1 MKSHKDIAA
10 QFKEHKSRAS
20 LLGTQYDNT
29 RKCQAFYSG
38 DFMDYRDTFVARGM
52 DGQKRTTEVSFNKVK
67 PYVNAAHGFML
78 QNRQR
83 VKFAS
88 RNQDDEERALE
99 AAYAN
104 AAHDYVRDNANA
116 DQHDARAL
124 KDMLIGGLGATETC
138 MSYGEGYSSRD
149 PAGEIQMMRL
159 DPLSCAYDPAARE
172 ANLLDAQWVYYKK
185 EYDLKTAKELFE
197 AEDDVFEPASGDR
210 EDGEVVQS
218 PHAGGI
224 YPLYQRETMDF
235 IGDPTEGRVNI
246 YFYQWYDLEKY
257 YRADNPLY
265 AATTPE
271 EAMTIQVLLESI
283 VPAEQDDLFAYDPR
297 AEVLTCTP
305 EVKAQLARYF
315 EGMEFLELTR
325 KVYYRATLSGKHVF
339 NASRNDSQQGF
350 SIKFKTGDY
359 NERKKI
365 WTGMVN
371 SMMEPAMFYN
381 KALTEFMYMVAAAAK
396 GGNFIE
402 ESAVDDIRK
411 FEQDYGHPS
420 KNVIVADGA
429 LSGGKIQPKRERY
442 TPTGLENIIQESDNA
457 LPEVNGIDKS
467 FLGSSDNRQET
478 AALQRQRIKQV
489 INTLIVYFDAETL
502 YLREHARMMLDLMRV
517 LADNGS
523 QIMFAVSDG
532 EGQETIVP
540 LLPDHINAE
549 YDVAIDDAPETA
561 TEREERANMLMQ
573 MGTALLQVSPEK
585 GMQVYAATLD
595 DLNLDART
603 KRILRDVLRPQ
614 EQQVDPAY
622 VKKLEDML
630 KQVTGQAQ
638 QAQMAKLAA
647 DTQLS
652 AARAQEAEA
661 KVKKT
666 EADTVKAIEESQKIG
681 VETMKGL
688 AVPARKNQ
696 IVV

>member
-1 MKSHKDIAA
+1 
-10 QFKEHKSRAS
+10 
-20 LLGTQYDNT
+20 
-29 RKCQAFYSG
+29 
-38 DFMDYRDTFVARGM
+38 
-52 DGQKRTTEVSFNKVK
+52 
-67 PYVNAAHGFML
+67 
-78 QNRQR
+78 
-83 VKFAS
+83 
-88 RNQDDEERALE
+88 
-99 AAYAN
+99 
-104 AAHDYVRDNANA
+104 
-116 DQHDARAL
+116 
-124 KDMLIGGLGATETC
+124 
-138 MSYGEGYSSRD
+138 MS
-149 PAGEIQMMRL
+149 Q
-159 DPLSCAYDPAARE
+159 
-172 ANLLDAQWVYYKK
+172 Q
-185 EYDLKTAKELFE
+185 
-197 AEDDVFEPASGDR
+197 VF
-210 EDGEVVQS
+210 Q
-218 PHAGGI
+218 
-224 YPLYQRETMDF
+224 
-235 IGDPTEGRVNI
+235 
-246 YFYQWYDLEKY
+246 
-257 YRADNPLY
+257 
-265 AATTPE
+265 
-271 EAMTIQVLLESI
+271 
-283 VPAEQDDLFAYDPR
+283 
-297 AEVLTCTP
+297 
-305 EVKAQLARYF
+305 
-315 EGMEFLELTR
+315 
-325 KVYYRATLSGKHVF
+325 
-339 NASRNDSQQGF
+339 RNDIQS
-350 SIKFKTGDY
+350 
-359 NERKKI
+359 
-365 WTGMVN
+365 W
-371 SMMEPAMFYN
+371 
-381 KALTEFMYMVAAAAK
+381 
-396 GGNFIE
+396 
-402 ESAVDDIRK
+402 
-411 FEQDYGHPS
+411 
-420 KNVIVADGA
+420 
-429 LSGGKIQPKRERY
+429 KIQPKRERY

-688 AVPARKNQ
+688 AVPPEKTS

>member
-159 DPLSCAYDPAARE
+159 DPLS
-172 ANLLDAQWVYYKK
+172 W
-185 EYDLKTAKELFE
+185 
-197 AEDDVFEPASGDR
+197 
-210 EDGEVVQS
+210 
-218 PHAGGI
+218 
-224 YPLYQRETMDF
+224 
-235 IGDPTEGRVNI
+235 RVNI

-630 KQVTGQAQ
+630 KQVTGQTQ

-688 AVPARKNQ
+688 AVPAEKTSL
-696 IVV
+696 VV

>member
-149 PAGEIQMMRL
+149 PAGE
-159 DPLSCAYDPAARE
+159 
-172 ANLLDAQWVYYKK
+172 
-185 EYDLKTAKELFE
+185 
-197 AEDDVFEPASGDR
+197 
-210 EDGEVVQS
+210 
-218 PHAGGI
+218 
-224 YPLYQRETMDF
+224 
-235 IGDPTEGRVNI
+235 RVNI

-630 KQVTGQAQ
+630 KQVTGQTQ

-688 AVPARKNQ
+688 AVPAEKTSL
-696 IVV
+696 VV